1 MKSVIDILAG
11 IVGLAAFVIAIWQLL
26 AFLGSKDA
34 NGMSDMSAGIN
45 HLWVAILAA
54 IVACACAVMVFIRN
68 RKEVEEIHITS

>member
-1 MKSVIDILAG
+1 MKSVVDILAG
-11 IVGLAAFVIAIWQLL
+11 IVGVAAFVIAIWQLL
-26 AFLGSKDA
+26 VFLGYKDA
-34 NGMSDMSAGIN
+34 NGMPNMMGGVN